1 MISLAL
7 WFLAGCSLAFL
18 GYHLITFVIE
28 LISFIGECIMGDNGG
43 IIIWII
49 LIVGGLIK
57 LLL

>member
-43 IIIWII
+43 IFIWII
-49 LIVGGLIK
+49 LFL
-57 LLL
+57 

>member
-28 LISFIGECIMGDNGG
+28 LISFMGEFLMGDNGG
-43 IIIWII
+43 IFIWII
-49 LIVGGLIK
+49 IVGGLV
-57 LLL
+57 LLYI